1 MSVLKLVRKSP
12 PHGVADARLV
22 LPFELR
28 SRSRL
33 RAELGGGEAVGVMLE
48 RGQSL
53 RDGDQLQAEDGRII
67 EIVAASESVSTVRC
81 DDPWQLARAAYHLG
95 NRHVKLQ
102 LGAGWL
108 RYQHDHVL
116 DEMVMGLGLTVIAEH
131 EPFEPEAG
139 AYHQESGA
147 APHAASHHH
156 HHHD

>member
-1 MSVLKLVRKSP
+1 MAVLKLTAKLQHRS
-12 PHGVADARLV
+12 VADARLV
-22 LPFELR
+22 LPFDLR

-33 RAELGGGEAVGVMLE
+33 RAQLPDGEVVGVMLE

-67 EIVAASESVSTVRC
+67 EVVAAPETLSTVRC
-81 DDPWQLARAAYHLG
+81 ENTWQLARAAYHLG

-102 LGAGWL
+102 LGDGWL

-116 DEMVMGLGLTVIAEH
+116 DEMLVGLGLSVSCEQL
-131 EPFEPEAG
+131 PFEPEAG
-139 AYHQESGA
+139 AYHQDSGQDSNA
-147 APHAASHHH
+147 HHHH